1 MASLFPIIG
10 NWYKG
15 VHGDIFE
22 VVAVDEPGMTIE
34 IQYFDGAIEG
44 IELEN
49 WQSLYAREV
58 EQPEDWSGS
67 LDIEREDYGV
77 DLDDSAMA
85 DEWASPLDLLDRA
98 D

>member
-10 NWYKG
+10 TWYQSN
-15 VHGDIFE
+15 HGDIFE
-22 VVAVDEPGMTIE
+22 VVAVDEVGMTIE

-49 WQSLYAREV
+49 WQSLRVREV
-58 EQPEDWSGS
+58 AQPEDWSGS

-77 DLDDSAMA
+77 DLEESAMV